1 MFMRIIFYNFFILLI
16 FISCSNENQI
26 YKISVSSESEI
37 YNKEST
43 VSLDI
48 KLNNSLIEV
57 GDLQFFINGKKI
69 SKVTKLL
76 KAKLGSNLI
85 KAQFTH
91 NNQQKNIIK
100 NIDVYNINQPS
111 MYSYEIIAEYP
122 HDISLYTQGL
132 EFKNN
137 ILYESTGLNGYSSL
151 RKFDV
156 YKNQLI
162 DVKFLDDEY
171 FGEGLTILNNKIYQL
186 TWKNRIGFIYDLKT
200 MNMEK
205 SFNYGQSS
213 EGWGFANDGNNL
225 YKSDGTEKIWII
237 DPYTLK
243 EIDNI
248 EVVTDKK
255 KVKNINE
262 LEIVDE
268 KIYANTYQFNKDVV
282 LVINKLT
289 GSVDGIIDFGNLRN
303 NVMQHND
310 LDVLN
315 GIAFN
320 KKRNSFFITGKRWNK
335 IFEVKIIKN

>member
-1 MFMRIIFYNFFILLI
+1 MRINFYLFFILI
-16 FISCSNENQI
+16 VFISCSNEKQI
-26 YKISVSSESEI
+26 YEISVSSESEI
-37 YNKEST
+37 FNKESK
-43 VSLDI
+43 VSLEI
-48 KLNNSLIEV
+48 KLNNFLIKVE
-57 GDLQFFINGKKI
+57 DLKFFLNGKKVSNETNLSI
-69 SKVTKLL
+69 
-76 KAKLGSNLI
+76 ARLGSNSI

-91 NNQQKNIIK
+91 NNQKKILIK
-100 NIDVYNINQPS
+100 NIDVYNTDQPNL
-111 MYSYEIIAEYP
+111 YSYEIIGEYP

-162 DVKFLDDEY
+162 DVRFLDDEY

-213 EGWGFANDGNNL
+213 EGWGLANDGNNL

-237 DPYTLK
+237 DPVTLK

-248 EVVTDKK
+248 EIVTDKK

-268 KIYANTYQFNKDVV
+268 KIYANTYQFNKEVV

-303 NVMQHND
+303 KVKQHNN

-320 KKRNSFFITGKRWNK
+320 KKRNSFFITGKRWDK

>member
-1 MFMRIIFYNFFILLI
+1 MRINFYLFLILI
-16 FISCSNENQI
+16 VFISCSNENQI
-26 YKISVSSESEI
+26 YEISVSSESEI
-37 YNKEST
+37 FNKESK

-48 KLNNSLIEV
+48 KLNNFLIKVE
-57 GDLQFFINGKKI
+57 DLKFFINGKKV
-69 SKVTKLL
+69 SKVTNLSI
-76 KAKLGSNLI
+76 AKLGSNSI

-91 NNQQKNIIK
+91 NNQKKTIIK
-100 NIDVYNINQPS
+100 NIDVYNTDQPNL
-111 MYSYEIIAEYP
+111 YSYEIIGEYP

-156 YKNQLI
+156 YNNQLI
-162 DVKFLDDEY
+162 DVRFLDDEY

-213 EGWGFANDGNNL
+213 EGWGLANDGNNL

-237 DPYTLK
+237 DPVTLK

-248 EVVTDKK
+248 EIVTDKK

-303 NVMQHND
+303 KVKQHNN

-320 KKRNSFFITGKRWNK
+320 KKRNSFFITGKRWDK

>member
-1 MFMRIIFYNFFILLI
+1 MRINFYLFLI
-16 FISCSNENQI
+16 SIVFISCSNENQI
-26 YKISVSSESEI
+26 YEISVSSESEI
-37 YNKEST
+37 FNKESK

-48 KLNNSLIEV
+48 KLNNFLIKVEN
-57 GDLQFFINGKKI
+57 LKFFINGKKV
-69 SKVTKLL
+69 SKVTNLST
-76 KAKLGSNLI
+76 AKLGSNSI

-91 NNQQKNIIK
+91 NNQKKILIK
-100 NIDVYNINQPS
+100 NIDVYNTDQPNL
-111 MYSYEIIAEYP
+111 YSYEIIGEYP

-156 YKNQLI
+156 YNNQLI
-162 DVKFLDDEY
+162 DVRFLDDEY

-213 EGWGFANDGNNL
+213 EGWGLANDGNNL

-237 DPYTLK
+237 DPDTLK

-248 EVVTDKK
+248 EIVTDKK

-303 NVMQHND
+303 KVKQHNN

-320 KKRNSFFITGKRWNK
+320 KKRNSFFVTGKRWDK

>member
-1 MFMRIIFYNFFILLI
+1 MKINFYLFFILII

-26 YKISVSSESEI
+26 YEISISSESEI
-37 YNKEST
+37 YNKKSK

-48 KLNNSLIEV
+48 KLNNILIKVE
-57 GDLQFFINGKKI
+57 DLKFFINEKKV
-69 SKVTKLL
+69 SKVTNLSI
-76 KAKLGSNLI
+76 AKLGSNSI

-91 NNQQKNIIK
+91 NNQKKIIIK
-100 NIDVYNINQPS
+100 NIDVYNTKQPNL
-111 MYSYEIIAEYP
+111 YSYEIIEEYS

-156 YKNQLI
+156 YNNQLI
-162 DVKFLDDEY
+162 DVRFLDDEY

-213 EGWGFANDGNNL
+213 EGWGLANDGISL

-237 DPYTLK
+237 DPVTLE

-248 EVVTDKK
+248 EIVTDKK

-303 NVMQHND
+303 KVKQHNN

-320 KKRNSFFITGKRWNK
+320 KKRNSFFITGKRWDK

>member
-1 MFMRIIFYNFFILLI
+1 MRINFYLFLI
-16 FISCSNENQI
+16 SIVFISCSNENQI
-26 YKISVSSESEI
+26 YEISVSSESEI
-37 YNKEST
+37 FNKESK

-48 KLNNSLIEV
+48 KLNNFLIKVE
-57 GDLQFFINGKKI
+57 DLKFFINGKKV
-69 SKVTKLL
+69 SKVTNLSI
-76 KAKLGSNLI
+76 AKLGSNSI

-91 NNQQKNIIK
+91 NNQKKILIK
-100 NIDVYNINQPS
+100 NIDVYNTVQPNL
-111 MYSYEIIAEYP
+111 YSYEIIGEYP

-156 YKNQLI
+156 YNNQLI
-162 DVKFLDDEY
+162 DVRFLDDEY

-213 EGWGFANDGNNL
+213 EGWGLANDGNNL

-237 DPYTLK
+237 DPVTLK

-248 EVVTDKK
+248 EIVTDKK

-303 NVMQHND
+303 KVKQHNN

-320 KKRNSFFITGKRWNK
+320 KKRNSFFVTGKRWDK

>member
-1 MFMRIIFYNFFILLI
+1 MRINFYLFLILI
-16 FISCSNENQI
+16 VFISCSNENQI
-26 YKISVSSESEI
+26 YEISVSSESEI
-37 YNKEST
+37 FNKESK

-48 KLNNSLIEV
+48 KLNNFLIKVE
-57 GDLQFFINGKKI
+57 DLKFFINGKKV
-69 SKVTKLL
+69 SKVTNLSI
-76 KAKLGSNLI
+76 AKLGSNSI

-91 NNQQKNIIK
+91 NNQKKILIK
-100 NIDVYNINQPS
+100 NIDVYNTDQPNL
-111 MYSYEIIAEYP
+111 YSYEIIGEYP

-156 YKNQLI
+156 YNNQLI
-162 DVKFLDDEY
+162 DVRFLDDEY

-213 EGWGFANDGNNL
+213 EGWGLANDGNNL

-237 DPYTLK
+237 DPVTLK

-248 EVVTDKK
+248 EIVTDKK

-303 NVMQHND
+303 KVKQHNN

-320 KKRNSFFITGKRWNK
+320 KKRNSFFITGKRWDK

>member
-1 MFMRIIFYNFFILLI
+1 MRINFYLFFILI
-16 FISCSNENQI
+16 VFISCSNEKQI
-26 YKISVSSESEI
+26 YEISVSSESEI
-37 YNKEST
+37 FNKESK

-48 KLNNSLIEV
+48 KLNNFLIKVE
-57 GDLQFFINGKKI
+57 DLKFFLNGKKVSNETNLSI
-69 SKVTKLL
+69 
-76 KAKLGSNLI
+76 ARLGSNSI

-91 NNQQKNIIK
+91 NNQKKILIK
-100 NIDVYNINQPS
+100 NIDVYNTDQPNL
-111 MYSYEIIAEYP
+111 YSYEIIGEYP

-156 YKNQLI
+156 YNNQLI
-162 DVKFLDDEY
+162 DVRFLDDEY

-213 EGWGFANDGNNL
+213 EGWGLANDGNNL

-237 DPYTLK
+237 DPVTLK

-248 EVVTDKK
+248 EIVTDKK

-303 NVMQHND
+303 KVKQHNN

-320 KKRNSFFITGKRWNK
+320 KKRNSFFITGKRWDK

>member
-1 MFMRIIFYNFFILLI
+1 MTNLSI
-16 FISCSNENQI
+16 
-26 YKISVSSESEI
+26 
-37 YNKEST
+37 
-43 VSLDI
+43 
-48 KLNNSLIEV
+48 
-57 GDLQFFINGKKI
+57 
-69 SKVTKLL
+69 
-76 KAKLGSNLI
+76 AKLGSNSI

-91 NNQQKNIIK
+91 NNQKKILIK
-100 NIDVYNINQPS
+100 NIDVYNTYQPNL
-111 MYSYEIIAEYP
+111 YSYEIIGEYP

-156 YKNQLI
+156 YNNQLI
-162 DVKFLDDEY
+162 DVRFLDDEY

-213 EGWGFANDGNNL
+213 EGWGLANDGNNL

-237 DPYTLK
+237 DPVTLK

-248 EVVTDKK
+248 EIVTDKK

-303 NVMQHND
+303 KVKQHNN

-320 KKRNSFFITGKRWNK
+320 KKRNSFFITGKRWDK

>member
-1 MFMRIIFYNFFILLI
+1 MRINFYLFLI
-16 FISCSNENQI
+16 SIVFISCSNENQI
-26 YKISVSSESEI
+26 YEISVSSESEI
-37 YNKEST
+37 FNKESK

-48 KLNNSLIEV
+48 KLNNFLIKVEN
-57 GDLQFFINGKKI
+57 LKFFINGKKV
-69 SKVTKLL
+69 SKVTNLST
-76 KAKLGSNLI
+76 AKLGSNSI

-91 NNQQKNIIK
+91 NNQKKILIK
-100 NIDVYNINQPS
+100 NIDVYNTYQPNL
-111 MYSYEIIAEYP
+111 YSYEIIGEYP

-156 YKNQLI
+156 YNNQLI
-162 DVKFLDDEY
+162 DVRFLDDEY

-213 EGWGFANDGNNL
+213 EGWGLANDGNNL

-237 DPYTLK
+237 DPVTLK

-248 EVVTDKK
+248 EIVTDKK

-303 NVMQHND
+303 KVKQHNN

-320 KKRNSFFITGKRWNK
+320 KKRNSFFITGKRWDK

>member
-1 MFMRIIFYNFFILLI
+1 MRINFYLFFILI
-16 FISCSNENQI
+16 VFISCSNEKQI
-26 YKISVSSESEI
+26 YEISVSSESEI
-37 YNKEST
+37 FNKESK
-43 VSLDI
+43 VSLEI
-48 KLNNSLIEV
+48 KLNNFLIKVE
-57 GDLQFFINGKKI
+57 DLKFFLNGKKVSNETNLSI
-69 SKVTKLL
+69 
-76 KAKLGSNLI
+76 ARLGSNSI

-91 NNQQKNIIK
+91 NNQKKILIK
-100 NIDVYNINQPS
+100 NIDVYNTDQPNL
-111 MYSYEIIAEYP
+111 YSYEIIGEYP

-156 YKNQLI
+156 YNNQLI
-162 DVKFLDDEY
+162 DVRFLDDEY

-213 EGWGFANDGNNL
+213 EGWGLANDGNNL

-237 DPYTLK
+237 DPVTLK

-248 EVVTDKK
+248 EIVTDKK

-303 NVMQHND
+303 KVKQHNN

-320 KKRNSFFITGKRWNK
+320 KKRNSFFITGKRWDK

>member
-1 MFMRIIFYNFFILLI
+1 MRINFYLFLILI
-16 FISCSNENQI
+16 VFISCSNENQI
-26 YKISVSSESEI
+26 YEISVSSESEI
-37 YNKEST
+37 FNKESK

-48 KLNNSLIEV
+48 KLNNFLIKVE
-57 GDLQFFINGKKI
+57 DLKFFINEKKV
-69 SKVTKLL
+69 SKVTNLSI
-76 KAKLGSNLI
+76 AKLGSNSI

-91 NNQQKNIIK
+91 NNQKKILIK
-100 NIDVYNINQPS
+100 NIDVYNTHQPNL
-111 MYSYEIIAEYP
+111 YSYEIIGEYP

-156 YKNQLI
+156 YNNQLI
-162 DVKFLDDEY
+162 DVRFLDDEY

-213 EGWGFANDGNNL
+213 EGWGLANDGNNL

-237 DPYTLK
+237 DPVTLK

-248 EVVTDKK
+248 EIVTDKK

-303 NVMQHND
+303 KVKQHNN

-320 KKRNSFFITGKRWNK
+320 KKRNSFFITGKRWDK

>member
-1 MFMRIIFYNFFILLI
+1 MRINFYLFLILI
-16 FISCSNENQI
+16 VFISCSNENQI
-26 YKISVSSESEI
+26 YEISVSSESEI
-37 YNKEST
+37 FNKESK

-48 KLNNSLIEV
+48 KLNNFLIKVE
-57 GDLQFFINGKKI
+57 DLKFFINGKKV
-69 SKVTKLL
+69 SKVTNLSI
-76 KAKLGSNLI
+76 AKLGSNSI

-91 NNQQKNIIK
+91 NNQKKILIK
-100 NIDVYNINQPS
+100 NIDVYNTYQPNL
-111 MYSYEIIAEYP
+111 YSYEIIGEYP

-156 YKNQLI
+156 YNNQLI
-162 DVKFLDDEY
+162 DVRFLDDEY

-213 EGWGFANDGNNL
+213 EGWGLANDGNNL

-237 DPYTLK
+237 DPVTLK

-248 EVVTDKK
+248 EIVTDKK

-303 NVMQHND
+303 KVKQHNN

-320 KKRNSFFITGKRWNK
+320 KKRNSFFVTGKRWDK

>member
-1 MFMRIIFYNFFILLI
+1 MRINFYLFFILI
-16 FISCSNENQI
+16 VFISCSNENQI
-26 YKISVSSESEI
+26 YEISVSSESEI
-37 YNKEST
+37 FNKESK

-48 KLNNSLIEV
+48 KLNNFLIKVE
-57 GDLQFFINGKKI
+57 DLKFFINGKKV
-69 SKVTKLL
+69 SKVTNLSI
-76 KAKLGSNLI
+76 AKLGSNSI

-91 NNQQKNIIK
+91 NNQKKILIK
-100 NIDVYNINQPS
+100 NIDVYNTYQPNL
-111 MYSYEIIAEYP
+111 YSYEIIGEYP

-156 YKNQLI
+156 YNNQLI
-162 DVKFLDDEY
+162 DVRFLDDEY

-213 EGWGFANDGNNL
+213 EGWGLANDGNNL

-237 DPYTLK
+237 DPVTLK

-248 EVVTDKK
+248 EIVTDKK

-303 NVMQHND
+303 KVKQHNN

-320 KKRNSFFITGKRWNK
+320 KKRNSFFITGKRWDK

>member
-1 MFMRIIFYNFFILLI
+1 MRINFYLFLILI
-16 FISCSNENQI
+16 VFISCSNENQI
-26 YKISVSSESEI
+26 YEISVSSESEI
-37 YNKEST
+37 FNKESK
-43 VSLDI
+43 VSLEI
-48 KLNNSLIEV
+48 KLNNFLIKVE
-57 GDLQFFINGKKI
+57 DLKFFLNGKKVSNETNLSI
-69 SKVTKLL
+69 
-76 KAKLGSNLI
+76 ARLGSNSI

-91 NNQQKNIIK
+91 NNQKKILIK
-100 NIDVYNINQPS
+100 NIDVYNTYQPNL
-111 MYSYEIIAEYP
+111 YSYEIIGEYP

-156 YKNQLI
+156 YNNQLI
-162 DVKFLDDEY
+162 DVRFLDDEY

-213 EGWGFANDGNNL
+213 EGWGLANDGNNL

-237 DPYTLK
+237 DPVTLK

-248 EVVTDKK
+248 EIVTDKK

-303 NVMQHND
+303 KVKQHNN

-320 KKRNSFFITGKRWNK
+320 KKRNSFFITGKRWDK

>member
-1 MFMRIIFYNFFILLI
+1 MRINFYLFLI
-16 FISCSNENQI
+16 SIVFISCSNENQI
-26 YKISVSSESEI
+26 YEISVSSESEI
-37 YNKEST
+37 FNKESK

-48 KLNNSLIEV
+48 KLNNFLIKVE
-57 GDLQFFINGKKI
+57 DLKFFINGKKV
-69 SKVTKLL
+69 SKVTNLSI
-76 KAKLGSNLI
+76 AKLGSNSI

-91 NNQQKNIIK
+91 NNQKKILIK
-100 NIDVYNINQPS
+100 NIDVYNTYQPNL
-111 MYSYEIIAEYP
+111 YSYEIIGEYP

-156 YKNQLI
+156 YNNQLI
-162 DVKFLDDEY
+162 DVRFLDDEY

-205 SFNYGQSS
+205 SFNYSQSS
-213 EGWGFANDGNNL
+213 EGWGLANDGNNL

-237 DPYTLK
+237 DPVTLK

-248 EVVTDKK
+248 EIVTDKK

-303 NVMQHND
+303 KVKQHNN

-320 KKRNSFFITGKRWNK
+320 KKRNSFFITGKRWDK

>member
-1 MFMRIIFYNFFILLI
+1 MRINFYLFLI
-16 FISCSNENQI
+16 SIVFISCSNENQI
-26 YKISVSSESEI
+26 YEISVSSESEI
-37 YNKEST
+37 FNKESK

-48 KLNNSLIEV
+48 KLNNFLIKVE
-57 GDLQFFINGKKI
+57 DLKFFINGKKV
-69 SKVTKLL
+69 SKVTNLSI
-76 KAKLGSNLI
+76 AKLGSNSI

-91 NNQQKNIIK
+91 NNQKKILIK
-100 NIDVYNINQPS
+100 NIDVYNTYQPNL
-111 MYSYEIIAEYP
+111 YSYEIIGEYP

-156 YKNQLI
+156 YNNQLI
-162 DVKFLDDEY
+162 DVRFLDDEY

-213 EGWGFANDGNNL
+213 EGWGLANDGNNL

-237 DPYTLK
+237 DPVTLK

-248 EVVTDKK
+248 EIVTDKK

-303 NVMQHND
+303 KVKQHNN

-320 KKRNSFFITGKRWNK
+320 KKRNSFFVTGKRWDK

>member
-1 MFMRIIFYNFFILLI
+1 MRINFYLFLILI
-16 FISCSNENQI
+16 VFISCSNENQI
-26 YKISVSSESEI
+26 YEISVSSESEI
-37 YNKEST
+37 FNKESK

-48 KLNNSLIEV
+48 KLNNFLIKVE
-57 GDLQFFINGKKI
+57 DLKFFINGKKV
-69 SKVTKLL
+69 SKVTNLSI
-76 KAKLGSNLI
+76 AKLGSNSI

-91 NNQQKNIIK
+91 NNQKKILIK
-100 NIDVYNINQPS
+100 NIDVYNTYQPNL
-111 MYSYEIIAEYP
+111 YSYEIIGEYP

-156 YKNQLI
+156 YNNQLI
-162 DVKFLDDEY
+162 DVRFLDDEY

-213 EGWGFANDGNNL
+213 EGWGLANDGNNL

-237 DPYTLK
+237 DPVTLK

-248 EVVTDKK
+248 EIVTDKK

-289 GSVDGIIDFGNLRN
+289 GSVDGIIDFGNLRKK
-303 NVMQHND
+303 VKQHNN

-320 KKRNSFFITGKRWNK
+320 KKRNSFFITGKRWDK

>member
-1 MFMRIIFYNFFILLI
+1 MRINFYLFFILLF
-16 FISCSNENQI
+16 FISCSDENQI
-26 YKISVSSESEI
+26 YEISISSESEI
-37 YNKEST
+37 FNKESK

-48 KLNNSLIEV
+48 KLNNFLIKVE
-57 GDLQFFINGKKI
+57 DLKFFINGKKV
-69 SKVTKLL
+69 SKVTNLSI
-76 KAKLGSNLI
+76 AKLGSNSI

-91 NNQQKNIIK
+91 NNQKKILIK
-100 NIDVYNINQPS
+100 NIDVYNTDQPNL
-111 MYSYEIIAEYP
+111 YSYEIIGEYP

-156 YKNQLI
+156 YNNQLI
-162 DVKFLDDEY
+162 DVRFLDDEY

-213 EGWGFANDGNNL
+213 EGWGLANDGNNL

-237 DPYTLK
+237 DPLTLK

-248 EVVTDKK
+248 EIVTDKK

-303 NVMQHND
+303 KVKQHNN

-320 KKRNSFFITGKRWNK
+320 KKRNSFFITGKRWDK

>member
-1 MFMRIIFYNFFILLI
+1 MRINFYLFFILII
-16 FISCSNENQI
+16 FISCSNEKQI
-26 YKISVSSESEI
+26 YEISVSSESEI
-37 YNKEST
+37 FNKESK
-43 VSLDI
+43 VSLEI
-48 KLNNSLIEV
+48 KLNNFLIKVE
-57 GDLQFFINGKKI
+57 DLKFFLNGKKVSNETNLSI
-69 SKVTKLL
+69 
-76 KAKLGSNLI
+76 ARLGSNSI

-91 NNQQKNIIK
+91 NNQKKILIK
-100 NIDVYNINQPS
+100 NIDVYNTAQPNL
-111 MYSYEIIAEYP
+111 YSYEIIGEYP

-156 YKNQLI
+156 YNNQLI
-162 DVKFLDDEY
+162 DVRFLDDEY

-213 EGWGFANDGNNL
+213 EGWGLANDGNNL

-237 DPYTLK
+237 DPVTLK

-248 EVVTDKK
+248 EIVTDKK

-303 NVMQHND
+303 KVKQHNN

-320 KKRNSFFITGKRWNK
+320 KKRNSFFITGKRWDK

>member
-1 MFMRIIFYNFFILLI
+1 MRINFYLFLILI
-16 FISCSNENQI
+16 VFISCSNENQI
-26 YKISVSSESEI
+26 YEISVSSESEI
-37 YNKEST
+37 FNKESK
-43 VSLDI
+43 VSLEI
-48 KLNNSLIEV
+48 KLNNFLIKVE
-57 GDLQFFINGKKI
+57 DLKFFLNGKKVSNETNLSI
-69 SKVTKLL
+69 
-76 KAKLGSNLI
+76 ARLGSNSI

-91 NNQQKNIIK
+91 NNQKRILIK
-100 NIDVYNINQPS
+100 NIDVYNTDQPNL
-111 MYSYEIIAEYP
+111 YSYEIIGEYP

-156 YKNQLI
+156 YNNQLI
-162 DVKFLDDEY
+162 DVRFLDDEY

-213 EGWGFANDGNNL
+213 EGWGLANDGNNL

-237 DPYTLK
+237 DPVTLK

-248 EVVTDKK
+248 EIVTDKK

-303 NVMQHND
+303 KVKQHNN

-320 KKRNSFFITGKRWNK
+320 KKRNSFFITGKRWDK

>member
-1 MFMRIIFYNFFILLI
+1 MRINFYLFLILI
-16 FISCSNENQI
+16 VFISCSNENQI
-26 YKISVSSESEI
+26 YEISVSSESEI
-37 YNKEST
+37 FNKESK

-48 KLNNSLIEV
+48 KLNNFLIKVE
-57 GDLQFFINGKKI
+57 DLKFFINGKKV
-69 SKVTKLL
+69 SKVTNLSI
-76 KAKLGSNLI
+76 AKLGSNSI

-91 NNQQKNIIK
+91 NNQKKILIK
-100 NIDVYNINQPS
+100 NIDVYNTYQPNL
-111 MYSYEIIAEYP
+111 YSYEIIGEYP

-156 YKNQLI
+156 YNNQLI
-162 DVKFLDDEY
+162 DVRFLDDEY

-213 EGWGFANDGNNL
+213 EGWGLANDGNNL

-237 DPYTLK
+237 DPVTLK

-248 EVVTDKK
+248 EIVTDKK

-303 NVMQHND
+303 KVKQHNN

-320 KKRNSFFITGKRWNK
+320 KKRNSFFITGKRWDK

>member
-1 MFMRIIFYNFFILLI
+1 MRINFYLFFILI
-16 FISCSNENQI
+16 VFISCSNEKQI
-26 YKISVSSESEI
+26 YEISVSSESEI
-37 YNKEST
+37 FNKESK
-43 VSLDI
+43 VSLEI
-48 KLNNSLIEV
+48 KLNNFLIKVE
-57 GDLQFFINGKKI
+57 DLKFFLNGKKVSNETNLSI
-69 SKVTKLL
+69 
-76 KAKLGSNLI
+76 ARLGSNSI

-91 NNQQKNIIK
+91 NNQKKILIK
-100 NIDVYNINQPS
+100 NIDVYNTDQPNL
-111 MYSYEIIAEYP
+111 YSYEIIGEYP

-156 YKNQLI
+156 YNNQLI
-162 DVKFLDDEY
+162 DVRFLDDEY

-213 EGWGFANDGNNL
+213 EGWGLANDGNNL

-237 DPYTLK
+237 DPVTLK

-248 EVVTDKK
+248 EIVTDKK

-268 KIYANTYQFNKDVV
+268 KIYANTYQFNKDEV

-303 NVMQHND
+303 KVKQHNN

-320 KKRNSFFITGKRWNK
+320 KKRNSFFITGKRWDK

>member
-1 MFMRIIFYNFFILLI
+1 MRINFYLFFILII

-26 YKISVSSESEI
+26 YEISISSESEI
-37 YNKEST
+37 YNKESK

-48 KLNNSLIEV
+48 KLNNILIKVE
-57 GDLQFFINGKKI
+57 DLKFFINEKKV
-69 SKVTKLL
+69 SKVTNLSQ
-76 KAKLGSNLI
+76 AKLGSNSI
-85 KAQFTH
+85 KAQFTY
-91 NNQQKNIIK
+91 NNQQKIIIK
-100 NIDVYNINQPS
+100 NLDVYNTKQPDL
-111 MYSYEIIAEYP
+111 YSYEIIEEYP

-156 YKNQLI
+156 YNNQLI
-162 DVKFLDDEY
+162 DVRFLDDEY

-213 EGWGFANDGNNL
+213 EGWGLANDGNNL

-237 DPYTLK
+237 DPVTLK

-248 EVVTDKK
+248 QIVTDKK

-303 NVMQHND
+303 RVKQHNN

-320 KKRNSFFITGKRWNK
+320 KKRNSFFITGKRWDK

>member
-1 MFMRIIFYNFFILLI
+1 MRINFYLFLI
-16 FISCSNENQI
+16 SIVFISCSNENQI
-26 YKISVSSESEI
+26 YEISVSSESEI
-37 YNKEST
+37 FNKESK

-48 KLNNSLIEV
+48 KLNNFLIKVE
-57 GDLQFFINGKKI
+57 DLKFFINGKKV
-69 SKVTKLL
+69 SKVTNLSI
-76 KAKLGSNLI
+76 AKLGSNSI

-91 NNQQKNIIK
+91 NNQKKILIK
-100 NIDVYNINQPS
+100 NIDVYNTYQPNL
-111 MYSYEIIAEYP
+111 YSYEIIGEYP

-156 YKNQLI
+156 YNNQLI
-162 DVKFLDDEY
+162 DVRFLDDEY

-213 EGWGFANDGNNL
+213 EGWGLANDGNNL

-237 DPYTLK
+237 DPVTLK

-248 EVVTDKK
+248 EIVTDKK

-303 NVMQHND
+303 KVKQHKN

-320 KKRNSFFITGKRWNK
+320 KKRNSFFITGKRWDK

>member
-1 MFMRIIFYNFFILLI
+1 MRINFYLFFILI
-16 FISCSNENQI
+16 VFISCSNEKQI
-26 YKISVSSESEI
+26 YEISVSSESEI
-37 YNKEST
+37 FNKESK
-43 VSLDI
+43 VSLEI
-48 KLNNSLIEV
+48 KLNNFLIKVE
-57 GDLQFFINGKKI
+57 DLNFFLNGKKVSNETNLSI
-69 SKVTKLL
+69 
-76 KAKLGSNLI
+76 ARLGSNSI

-91 NNQQKNIIK
+91 NNQKKILIK
-100 NIDVYNINQPS
+100 NIDVYNTDQPNL
-111 MYSYEIIAEYP
+111 YSYEIIVEYP
-122 HDISLYTQGL
+122 HYISLYTQGL

-162 DVKFLDDEY
+162 DVRFLDDEY

-213 EGWGFANDGNNL
+213 EGWGLANDGNNL

-237 DPYTLK
+237 DPVTLK

-248 EVVTDKK
+248 EIVTDKK

-303 NVMQHND
+303 KVKQHNN

-320 KKRNSFFITGKRWNK
+320 KKRNSFFITGKRWDK

>member
-1 MFMRIIFYNFFILLI
+1 MRINFYLFFILI
-16 FISCSNENQI
+16 VFISCSNEKQI
-26 YKISVSSESEI
+26 YEISVSSESEI
-37 YNKEST
+37 FNKESK
-43 VSLDI
+43 VSLEI
-48 KLNNSLIEV
+48 KLNNFLIKVE
-57 GDLQFFINGKKI
+57 DLKFFLNGKKV
-69 SKVTKLL
+69 SKVTNLSI
-76 KAKLGSNLI
+76 AKLGSNLI

-91 NNQQKNIIK
+91 NNQKRILIK
-100 NIDVYNINQPS
+100 NIDVYNTDQPNL
-111 MYSYEIIAEYP
+111 YSYEIIGEYP

-162 DVKFLDDEY
+162 DVRFLDDEY

-213 EGWGFANDGNNL
+213 EGWGLANDGNNL

-237 DPYTLK
+237 DPVTLK

-248 EVVTDKK
+248 EIVTDKK

-303 NVMQHND
+303 KVKQHNN

-320 KKRNSFFITGKRWNK
+320 KKRNSFFITGKRWDK

>member
-1 MFMRIIFYNFFILLI
+1 MRINFYLFLILI
-16 FISCSNENQI
+16 VFISCSNENQI
-26 YKISVSSESEI
+26 YEISVSSESEI
-37 YNKEST
+37 FNKESK

-48 KLNNSLIEV
+48 KLNNFLIKVE
-57 GDLQFFINGKKI
+57 DLKFFINGKKV
-69 SKVTKLL
+69 SKVTNLSI
-76 KAKLGSNLI
+76 AKLGSNSI

-91 NNQQKNIIK
+91 NNQKKILIK
-100 NIDVYNINQPS
+100 NIDVYNTYQPNL
-111 MYSYEIIAEYP
+111 YSYEIIGEYP

-156 YKNQLI
+156 YNNQLI
-162 DVKFLDDEY
+162 DVRFLDDEY

-213 EGWGFANDGNNL
+213 EGWGLANDGNNL

-237 DPYTLK
+237 DTVTLK

-248 EVVTDKK
+248 EIVTDKK

-303 NVMQHND
+303 KVKQHNN

-320 KKRNSFFITGKRWNK
+320 KKRNSFFITGKRWDK

>member
-1 MFMRIIFYNFFILLI
+1 MRINFYLFFILI
-16 FISCSNENQI
+16 VFISCSNENQI
-26 YKISVSSESEI
+26 YEISISSESEI
-37 YNKEST
+37 FNRESK

-48 KLNNSLIEV
+48 KLNNFLIKVE
-57 GDLQFFINGKKI
+57 DLKFFINGKKV
-69 SKVTKLL
+69 SKVTNLSI
-76 KAKLGSNLI
+76 AKLGSNSI

-91 NNQQKNIIK
+91 NNQKKILIK
-100 NIDVYNINQPS
+100 NIDVYNTYQPNL
-111 MYSYEIIAEYP
+111 YSYEIIGEYP

-156 YKNQLI
+156 YNNQLI
-162 DVKFLDDEY
+162 DVRFLDDEY

-213 EGWGFANDGNNL
+213 EGWGLANDGNNL

-237 DPYTLK
+237 DPVTLK

-248 EVVTDKK
+248 EIVTDKK

-303 NVMQHND
+303 KVKQHNN

-320 KKRNSFFITGKRWNK
+320 KKRNSFFITGKRWDK

>member
-1 MFMRIIFYNFFILLI
+1 MRINFYLFLILI
-16 FISCSNENQI
+16 VFISCSNENQI
-26 YKISVSSESEI
+26 YEISVSSESEI
-37 YNKEST
+37 FNKESK

-48 KLNNSLIEV
+48 KLNNFLIKVE
-57 GDLQFFINGKKI
+57 DLKFFINGKKV
-69 SKVTKLL
+69 SKMTNLSI
-76 KAKLGSNLI
+76 AKLGSNSI

-91 NNQQKNIIK
+91 NNQKKIIIK
-100 NIDVYNINQPS
+100 NIDVYNTDQPNL
-111 MYSYEIIAEYP
+111 YSYEIIGEYP

-156 YKNQLI
+156 YNNQLI
-162 DVKFLDDEY
+162 DVRFLDDEY

-213 EGWGFANDGNNL
+213 EGWGLANDGNNL

-237 DPYTLK
+237 DPVTLK

-248 EVVTDKK
+248 EIVTDKK

-303 NVMQHND
+303 KVKQHNN

-320 KKRNSFFITGKRWNK
+320 KKRNSFFITGKRWDK

>member
-1 MFMRIIFYNFFILLI
+1 MRINFYLFLI
-16 FISCSNENQI
+16 SIVFISCSNENQI
-26 YKISVSSESEI
+26 YEISVSSESEI
-37 YNKEST
+37 FNKESK

-48 KLNNSLIEV
+48 KLNNFLIKVE
-57 GDLQFFINGKKI
+57 DLKFFINGKKV
-69 SKVTKLL
+69 SKVTNLSI
-76 KAKLGSNLI
+76 AKLGSNSI

-91 NNQQKNIIK
+91 NNQKKILIK
-100 NIDVYNINQPS
+100 NIDVYNTYQPNL
-111 MYSYEIIAEYP
+111 YSYEIIGEYP

-156 YKNQLI
+156 YNNQLI
-162 DVKFLDDEY
+162 DVRFLDDEY

-213 EGWGFANDGNNL
+213 EGWGLANDGNNL

-237 DPYTLK
+237 DPVTLK

-248 EVVTDKK
+248 EIVTDKK

-303 NVMQHND
+303 KVKQHNN

-320 KKRNSFFITGKRWNK
+320 KKRNSFFITGKRWDK

>member
-1 MFMRIIFYNFFILLI
+1 MRINFYLFFII
-16 FISCSNENQI
+16 IVFISCSDENQI
-26 YKISVSSESEI
+26 YEISISSESEI
-37 YNKEST
+37 FNKESK
-43 VSLDI
+43 VSLEI
-48 KLNNSLIEV
+48 KLNNFLIKVE
-57 GDLQFFINGKKI
+57 DLIFFLNGKKV
-69 SKVTKLL
+69 SKVTNLSI
-76 KAKLGSNLI
+76 AKLGSNSI

-91 NNQQKNIIK
+91 NNQKKTIIK
-100 NIDVYNINQPS
+100 NIDVYNTDQPNL
-111 MYSYEIIAEYP
+111 YSYEIIGEYP

-156 YKNQLI
+156 YNNQLI
-162 DVKFLDDEY
+162 DARFLDDEY

-213 EGWGFANDGNNL
+213 EGWGLANDGNNL

-237 DPYTLK
+237 DPVTLE

-248 EVVTDKK
+248 EIVTDKK

-303 NVMQHND
+303 KVKQHNN

-320 KKRNSFFITGKRWNK
+320 KKRNSFFITGKRWDK

>member
-1 MFMRIIFYNFFILLI
+1 M
-16 FISCSNENQI
+16 
-26 YKISVSSESEI
+26 K
-37 YNKEST
+37 
-43 VSLDI
+43 
-48 KLNNSLIEV
+48 
-57 GDLQFFINGKKI
+57 FFINGKKV
-69 SKVTKLL
+69 SKVTNLSI
-76 KAKLGSNLI
+76 AKLGSNSI

-91 NNQQKNIIK
+91 NNQKKILIK
-100 NIDVYNINQPS
+100 NIDVYNTYQPNL
-111 MYSYEIIAEYP
+111 YSYEIIGEYP

-156 YKNQLI
+156 YNNQLI
-162 DVKFLDDEY
+162 DVRFLDDEY

-213 EGWGFANDGNNL
+213 EGWGLANDGNNL

-237 DPYTLK
+237 DPVTLK

-248 EVVTDKK
+248 EIVTDKK

-303 NVMQHND
+303 KVKQHNN

-320 KKRNSFFITGKRWNK
+320 KKRNSFFITGKRWDK

>member
-1 MFMRIIFYNFFILLI
+1 MRINFYLFFILI
-16 FISCSNENQI
+16 VFISCSNEKQI
-26 YKISVSSESEI
+26 YEISVSSKSEI
-37 YNKEST
+37 FNKESK
-43 VSLDI
+43 VSLEI
-48 KLNNSLIEV
+48 KLNNFLIKVE
-57 GDLQFFINGKKI
+57 DLKFFINGKKV
-69 SKVTKLL
+69 SKVTNLSR
-76 KAKLGSNLI
+76 AKLGSNSI

-91 NNQQKNIIK
+91 NNQKKILIK
-100 NIDVYNINQPS
+100 NIDVYNTDQPNL
-111 MYSYEIIAEYP
+111 YSYEIIGEYP

-156 YKNQLI
+156 YNNQLI
-162 DVKFLDDEY
+162 DVRFLDDEY

-213 EGWGFANDGNNL
+213 EGWGLANDGNNL

-237 DPYTLK
+237 DPVTLK

-248 EVVTDKK
+248 EIVTDKK

-303 NVMQHND
+303 KVKQHNN

-320 KKRNSFFITGKRWNK
+320 KKRNSFFITGKRWDK

>member
-1 MFMRIIFYNFFILLI
+1 MRINFCLFFILI
-16 FISCSNENQI
+16 DFISCSNENQI
-26 YKISVSSESEI
+26 YEISVSSESEI
-37 YNKEST
+37 FNKESK
-43 VSLDI
+43 VSLEI
-48 KLNNSLIEV
+48 KLNNFLIKVE
-57 GDLQFFINGKKI
+57 DLKFFLNGKKVSNETNLSI
-69 SKVTKLL
+69 
-76 KAKLGSNLI
+76 ARLGSNSI

-91 NNQQKNIIK
+91 NNQKKILIK
-100 NIDVYNINQPS
+100 NIDVYNTDQPNL
-111 MYSYEIIAEYP
+111 YSYEIIGEYP

-162 DVKFLDDEY
+162 DVRFLDDEY

-213 EGWGFANDGNNL
+213 EGWGLANDGNNL

-237 DPYTLK
+237 DPVTLK

-248 EVVTDKK
+248 EIVTDKK

-303 NVMQHND
+303 KVKQHNN

-320 KKRNSFFITGKRWNK
+320 KKRNSFFITGKRWDK

>member
-1 MFMRIIFYNFFILLI
+1 MRINFCLFFILI
-16 FISCSNENQI
+16 VFISCSNENQI
-26 YKISVSSESEI
+26 YEISVSSESEI
-37 YNKEST
+37 FNKESK
-43 VSLDI
+43 VSLEI
-48 KLNNSLIEV
+48 KLNNFLIKVE
-57 GDLQFFINGKKI
+57 DLKFFLNGKKVSNETNLSI
-69 SKVTKLL
+69 
-76 KAKLGSNLI
+76 ARLGSNSI

-91 NNQQKNIIK
+91 NNQKRILIK
-100 NIDVYNINQPS
+100 NIDVYNTDQPNL
-111 MYSYEIIAEYP
+111 YSYEIIGEYP

-162 DVKFLDDEY
+162 DVRFLDDEY

-213 EGWGFANDGNNL
+213 EGWGLANDGNNL

-237 DPYTLK
+237 DPVTLK

-248 EVVTDKK
+248 EIVTDKK

-303 NVMQHND
+303 KVKQHNN

-320 KKRNSFFITGKRWNK
+320 KKRNSFFITGKRWDK

>member
-1 MFMRIIFYNFFILLI
+1 MRINFYLFFILI
-16 FISCSNENQI
+16 VFISCSNEKQI
-26 YKISVSSESEI
+26 YEISVSSESEI
-37 YNKEST
+37 FNKESK
-43 VSLDI
+43 VSLEI
-48 KLNNSLIEV
+48 KLNNFLIKVE
-57 GDLQFFINGKKI
+57 DLKFFLNGKKVSNETNLSI
-69 SKVTKLL
+69 
-76 KAKLGSNLI
+76 ARLGSNSI

-91 NNQQKNIIK
+91 NNQKKILIK
-100 NIDVYNINQPS
+100 NIDVYNTDQPNL
-111 MYSYEIIAEYP
+111 YSYEIIGEYP

-162 DVKFLDDEY
+162 DVRFLDDEY

-213 EGWGFANDGNNL
+213 EGWGLANDGNNL

-237 DPYTLK
+237 DPVTLK

-248 EVVTDKK
+248 EIVRDKK

-268 KIYANTYQFNKDVV
+268 KIYANTYQFNKEVV

-303 NVMQHND
+303 KVKQHNN

-320 KKRNSFFITGKRWNK
+320 KKRNSFFITGKRWDK

>member
-186 TWKNRIGFIYDLKT
+186 TWKNRIGFVYDLKT